1 MKYLLIVAILLFP
14 SISLAQD
21 AEQPP
26 TTPPQEEKIPYGQ
39 MRQMAKPL
47 VCNNPAVVR
56 NWIKDSLN
64 FVPFVMGFAK
74 NQMDAISSVLNMY
87 VNPRN
92 RDFIIIESAASGYSC
107 ILFKG
112 ADLFIYGT
120 GEEEIFSMVPQEPN
134 SDKNYPIIPPP
145 APPESDKPNEE
156 KE

>member
-21 AEQPP
+21 AEQPT

-47 VCNNPAVVR
+47 VCNDSPVVR

-64 FVPFVMGFAK
+64 LVPFAMGLAK

-87 VNPRN
+87 VSPIDGR
-92 RDFIIIESAASGYSC
+92 FIIIESAASGYSC

-120 GEEEIFSMVPQEPN
+120 GEEETFSMIPQEPK
-134 SDKNYPIIPPP
+134 SDKNYPIIP
-145 APPESDKPNEE
+145 PPESDKPNEE

>member
-64 FVPFVMGFAK
+64 LVPFAMGLTK

-87 VNPRN
+87 VSPIDGR
-92 RDFIIIESAASGYSC
+92 FIIIESAAAGYSC
-107 ILFKG
+107 VLFKG
-112 ADLFIYGT
+112 VELFLYGT
-120 GEEEIFSMVPQEPN
+120 GEEETFSMIPQEPK

-145 APPESDKPNEE
+145 ESNKPNEE

>member
-26 TTPPQEEKIPYGQ
+26 TTPPSQEEEKIPYGQ

-47 VCNNPAVVR
+47 VCNDSSVVTD
-56 NWIKDSLN
+56 WIKDSLN
-64 FVPFVMGFAK
+64 FVPFVQGLGR
-74 NQMDAISSVLNMY
+74 NQMNAISSVLSMY
-87 VNPRN
+87 INPRN
-92 RDFIIIESAASGYSC
+92 GDFIIIESSASRYSC

-112 ADLFIYGT
+112 VELFLYGT
-120 GEEEIFSMVPQEPN
+120 GEEEIFSMIPQEPK
-134 SDKNYPIIPPP
+134 SDKNYPIIP
-145 APPESDKPNEE
+145 PPESDKPNEE